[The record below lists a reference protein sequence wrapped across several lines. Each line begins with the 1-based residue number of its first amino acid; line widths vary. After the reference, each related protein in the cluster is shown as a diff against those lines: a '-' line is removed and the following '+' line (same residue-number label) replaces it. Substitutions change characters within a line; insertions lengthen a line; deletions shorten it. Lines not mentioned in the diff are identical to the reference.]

1 MQGNLD
7 IMIKTLMRV
16 SFAAALMFAAT
27 VAKADSVGSQGFADL
42 GSPSVS
48 PGADI
53 NNATQF
59 TIGSLITN
67 SNSLGV
73 FAGIST
79 QSFGSVTFDTTNP
92 TSLSFG
98 NATFGTF
105 SSTSITQTSNTAG
118 SVSFNILGNFVGG
131 SYTGTL
137 TPNPAPASFTISF
150 TQTPAGTGAIS
161 DSSSLSIP
169 PVASSVPEPSSIML
183 VGLGVVSMGVVARR
197 KKAAV
202 VA

>member
-42 GSPSVS
+42 GSPSANT
-48 PGADI
+48 GNI
-53 NNATQF
+53 NTATQF

-67 SNSLGV
+67 SNSTGI
-73 FAGIST
+73 FAGMPT
-79 QSFGSVTFDTTNP
+79 ESFGAVSFDTTNP